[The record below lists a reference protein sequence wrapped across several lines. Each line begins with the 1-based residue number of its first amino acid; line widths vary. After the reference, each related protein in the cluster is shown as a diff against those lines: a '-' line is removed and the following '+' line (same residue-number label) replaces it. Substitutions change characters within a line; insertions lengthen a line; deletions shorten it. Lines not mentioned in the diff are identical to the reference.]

1 MPLNS
6 EIIISDTSC
15 LILLANINE
24 LSILKKL
31 GKEVIVTP
39 EISLEFGKPLPD
51 WIKIRSA
58 GDKHYQKLLDRE
70 IDKGEASAIVLSL
83 EIVDSILII
92 DDLKGRKVAEELGVK
107 YSGTLGLIL
116 RAKQEGFITSVKPI
130 IDKIR
135 NTNFRF
141 SENLL
146 TTVLELAGE

>member
-1 MPLNS
+1 
-6 EIIISDTSC
+6 
-15 LILLANINE
+15 
-24 LSILKKL
+24 
-31 GKEVIVTP
+31 
-39 EISLEFGKPLPD
+39 LEFGKPLPD